1 MHQYHAPWPIYILY
15 TRYLLQVD
23 FELKQIVAYDSL
35 PEEARKADCA
45 KALRA
50 VHRFVSDIHLL
61 QKESPFDWSG
71 WGQAHV
77 RVCDQ
82 SGPDWYNC
90 GVFAYLSLWCL
101 ARRATISLLQDVA
114 PPSLTTS
121 ALASRVARW
130 REQFVL
136 WLRTGKVPV

>member
-1 MHQYHAPWPIYILY
+1 M
-15 TRYLLQVD
+15 D

-35 PEEARKADCA
+35 PEESRKADCT

-50 VHRFVSDIHLL
+50 VHRFVSDLHLT
-61 QKESPFDWSG
+61 QEKESPTPFDWSG

-82 SGPDWYNC
+82 SETDWYNC

-114 PPSLTTS
+114 PPNMAAADLV
-121 ALASRVARW
+121 SRVARW
-130 REQFVL
+130 RELLVL